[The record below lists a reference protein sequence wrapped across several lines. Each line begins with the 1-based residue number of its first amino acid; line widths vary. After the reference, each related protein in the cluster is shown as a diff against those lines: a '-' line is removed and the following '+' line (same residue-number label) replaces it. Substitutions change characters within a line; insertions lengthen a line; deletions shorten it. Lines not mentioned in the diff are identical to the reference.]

1 MRASVAAE
9 KAGFPSVSIVL
20 TGFLGQAKAVA
31 QAMGIKN
38 IALAEYPGIVNM
50 DSKEELH
57 RKVMGTVVNN
67 IITGFTRQVGDI
79 VERAEPAPRDI
90 IFEGSLDEVQQHFY
104 KNLWTDGLPII
115 PPTLEK
121 IDRFL
126 KFTERLPGEIIGKL
140 LPENR
145 EATVWNV
152 AVNGVMAGCRP
163 EYMPILL
170 AAVEA
175 IADPEFRIQDGGA
188 TPGWEPLIILNGPI
202 IKQLGF
208 NYETGVMRPG
218 RQANTSIG
226 RFLKLY
232 MMNVAG
238 LRIAPALT
246 DKATIGSNF
255 NVVLPENEDVVA
267 ELGWESFSM
276 SRGFNRADNVV
287 TVQSVVYKTAP
298 IPTGGERAADHLETL
313 AEVIGGNMAPWTH
326 VALNWGKFYPLI
338 IISPGVAKF
347 IAKEGITKKEIQQY
361 LYQHTKVSVKSMQ
374 KLAHHGGLTSFDV
387 NKLVADGIAPKE
399 YAETNDPERM
409 VPVFLRPEWIGI
421 VVSGDAGRSR
431 CQGFV
436 QNHEQGPPV
445 SKKIL
450 LPPDWGK
457 MLEANSI
464 Q

>member
-31 QAMGIKN
+31 QALGIKN
-38 IALAEYPGIVNM
+38 IALAEYPGIVSM
-50 DSKEELH
+50 DSREELR
-57 RKVMGTVVNN
+57 RKVTDTVVPN
-67 IITGFTRQVGDI
+67 IITGFTRQFEGAAEQV
-79 VERAEPAPRDI
+79 EPAPRDI
-90 IFEGSLDEVQQHFY
+90 VFTGSLDEVQEHFY

-121 IDRFL
+121 VDNFL
-126 KFTERLPGEIIGKL
+126 KFTERQPGEIIGKL

-170 AAVEA
+170 AAVDA

-232 MMNVAG
+232 IMNIAG
-238 LRIAPALT
+238 LRTTPALT
-246 DKATIGSNF
+246 DKATIGRNF
-255 NVVLPENEDVVA
+255 NVALPENEDVVA

-276 SRGFNRADNVV
+276 SRGFHRDDNVV
-287 TVQSVVYKTAP
+287 TVQSVVYETAP
-298 IPTGGERAADHLETL
+298 MATGGERAVDHLETL
-313 AEVIGGNMAPWTH
+313 CEVIGGNMAPWTH
-326 VALNWGKFYPLI
+326 VALELGEILSVDCHQSGGSQIYCQRRNHQKRYPTIPL
-338 IISPGVAKF
+338 
-347 IAKEGITKKEIQQY
+347 
-361 LYQHTKVSVKSMQ
+361 
-374 KLAHHGGLTSFDV
+374 
-387 NKLVADGIAPKE
+387 
-399 YAETNDPERM
+399 
-409 VPVFLRPEWIGI
+409 
-421 VVSGDAGRSR
+421 
-431 CQGFV
+431 
-436 QNHEQGPPV
+436 
-445 SKKIL
+445 
-450 LPPDWGK
+450 
-457 MLEANSI
+457 
-464 Q
+464 

>member
-1 MRASVAAE
+1 M
-9 KAGFPSVSIVL
+9 SIVL

-38 IALAEYPGIVNM
+38 IALAEYPGIVAM
-50 DSKEELH
+50 DSREELR
-57 RKVMGTVVNN
+57 RKVTDTVLKN
-67 IITGFTRQVGDI
+67 IVTGFTRPVEDI
-79 VERAEPAPRDI
+79 VQQSEPAPRDI
-90 IFEGSLDEVQQHFY
+90 VFAGSLDEVQEHCY

-115 PPTLEK
+115 PPTL
-121 IDRFL
+121 
-126 KFTERLPGEIIGKL
+126 
-140 LPENR
+140 ENR

-163 EYMPILL
+163 EYIPILL
-170 AAVEA
+170 AAVDA
-175 IADPEFRIQDGGA
+175 IAAPEFRIQDGGA

-232 MMNVAG
+232 IMNIAG

-246 DKATIGSNF
+246 DKATIGRNF
-255 NVVLPENEDVVA
+255 NVVLPENEDVIA

-287 TVQSVVYKTAP
+287 TVQSVVYETAP
-298 IPTGGERAADHLETL
+298 MATGGQRAVDHLETL
-313 AEVIGGNMAPWTH
+313 AEVIGGNMASWTH

-338 IISPGVAKF
+338 VISPGVAKF
-347 IAKEGITKKEIQQY
+347 IAKEGITKKEIRQY
-361 LYQHTKVSVKSMQ
+361 LYDHAKVSVKSMER
-374 KLAHHGGLTSFDV
+374 LAHHGGLTSFSV

-399 YAETNDPERM
+399 YAETTDPERM

-445 SKKIL
+445 SRKVV
-450 LPPDWGK
+450 LPPNWEK
-457 MLEANSI
+457 MLNGGS
-464 Q
+464 

>member
-31 QAMGIKN
+31 QALGIKN
-38 IALAEYPGIVNM
+38 IALAEYPGIVSM
-50 DSKEELH
+50 DSREELR
-57 RKVMGTVVNN
+57 RKVTDTVVTN
-67 IITGFTRQVGDI
+67 IITGFTRQFEDAAEQV
-79 VERAEPAPRDI
+79 EPAPRDI
-90 IFEGSLDEVQQHFY
+90 VFTGSLDEVQEHFY

-121 IDRFL
+121 VDKFL
-126 KFTERLPGEIIGKL
+126 KFTERQPGEIIGKL

-170 AAVEA
+170 AAVDA

-232 MMNVAG
+232 IMNIAG
-238 LRIAPALT
+238 LRTTPALT
-246 DKATIGSNF
+246 DKATIGRNF
-255 NVVLPENEDVVA
+255 SVALPENEDVVA

-276 SRGFNRADNVV
+276 SRGFHRDDNVV
-287 TVQSVVYKTAP
+287 TVQSVVYETAP
-298 IPTGGERAADHLETL
+298 MATGGERAVDHLQTL
-313 AEVIGGNMAPWTH
+313 CEVIGGNMAPWTH

-338 IISPGVAKF
+338 VISPGVARF
-347 IAKEGITKKEIQQY
+347 IAKEGITKKDIQQY
-361 LYQHTKVSVKSMQ
+361 LYDHTMVSVKSMER
-374 KLAHHGGLTSFDV
+374 LAHHGGLTSFNV
-387 NKLVADGIAPKE
+387 SKLVADGIAPKE
-399 YAETNDPERM
+399 YAITNDPERL

-421 VVSGDAGRSR
+421 VVSGDAGQKPLPGLCAEPRT
-431 CQGFV
+431 
-436 QNHEQGPPV
+436 GPA
-445 SKKIL
+445 
-450 LPPDWGK
+450 G
-457 MLEANSI
+457 E
-464 Q
+464 

>member
-38 IALAEYPGIVNM
+38 IALAEYPGIVAM
-50 DSKEELH
+50 DSREELR
-57 RKVMGTVVNN
+57 RKVTDTVLKN
-67 IITGFTRQVGDI
+67 IITGFTRP
-79 VERAEPAPRDI
+79 VEDTVQQSEPAPRDI
-90 IFEGSLDEVQQHFY
+90 VFAGSLDEVQEHFY

-121 IDRFL
+121 VDKFL
-126 KFTERLPGEIIGKL
+126 KFTERQPGEIIGKL

-170 AAVEA
+170 AAVDA

-232 MMNVAG
+232 ILNIAG

-246 DKATIGSNF
+246 DKATIGRNF
-255 NVVLPENEDVVA
+255 NVVLPENEDVIA

-276 SRGFNRADNVV
+276 SRGFNRVDNVV
-287 TVQSVVYKTAP
+287 TLQSVVYETAP
-298 IPTGGERAADHLETL
+298 MATGGQRAVDHLETL

-338 IISPGVAKF
+338 VISPGVAKF
-347 IAKEGITKKEIQQY
+347 IAKEGITKPDIRRY
-361 LYQHTKVSVKSMQ
+361 LYNHTKVSVKSMER
-374 KLAHHGGLTSFDV
+374 LAHHGGLTSFNV
-387 NKLVADGIAPKE
+387 SKLVADGIAPKE
-399 YAETNDPERM
+399 YAETTDPERM

-436 QNHEQGPPV
+436 QNHEQGSPV
-445 SKKIL
+445 SRKVV
-450 LPPDWGK
+450 LPLDWEK
-457 MLEANSI
+457 MLNGGS
-464 Q
+464 